1 MQSFRT
7 AELAREVV
15 VLLLGLGWG
24 WGWGSGSVG
33 RALVSGAQSP
43 GWCC

>member
-1 MQSFRT
+1 MQSIST

-15 VLLLGLGWG
+15 LLLLELDWG
-24 WGWGSGSVG
+24 WGWGSVS

-43 GWCC
+43 VWCC